1 MDFRP
6 LNKFAG
12 NDAGT
17 RESFIRPPVA
27 PEYNGARPSID
38 MATVNVRAARAIVAI
53 GVEFIFS
60 GRRLDRCTEFPQIGR
75 HQGRACTKAK
85 RAIKR
90 VSLPSNPENNNMRRY
105 FLLDLASLVK
115 NMKNAARRSSWFA
128 FMQSFAQEIIRL
140 FKPRGATLRN
150 RSRTCRR

>member
-1 MDFRP
+1 M
-6 LNKFAG
+6 
-12 NDAGT
+12 NDQCDDH
-17 RESFIRPPVA
+17 R
-27 PEYNGARPSID
+27 N
-38 MATVNVRAARAIVAI
+38 NLHRAALSLSGPGNVGAAKGIVASASI
-53 GVEFIFS
+53 HFQGVAGWFDALNSRSSEGI
-60 GRRLDRCTEFPQIGR
+60 RDR
-75 HQGRACTKAK
+75 RACTKAK